1 MGDTLVSL
9 GGIPVRHLDDL
20 FSSLDGG
27 VIGNPITAR
36 ILRSGR
42 LEGAGRFN
50 CPHGIFIDRRK
61 AEPELYVA
69 DRANHRVQVYD
80 MEGRFKR
87 SFGDN
92 FLSSPRA
99 FVTDGDLM
107 VVAELRARLAVLDLD
122 DNLVCY
128 LGDNEDVCVN
138 DG

>member
-1 MGDTLVSL
+1 M
-9 GGIPVRHLDDL
+9 
-20 FSSLDGG
+20 
-27 VIGNPITAR
+27 
-36 ILRSGR
+36 
-42 LEGAGRFN
+42 
-50 CPHGIFIDRRK
+50 
-61 AEPELYVA
+61 A

-92 FLSSPRA
+92 FLSSPSG

-128 LGDNEDVCVN
+128 LGDNEGVYVN
-138 DG
+138 DGWPNGKNRAGDIIDDHWSGSPIP